1 VEILAKEITFFA
13 NLIFANNSQNAEMPT
28 IDAIEVRMEITID
41 GHAVSLF
48 QYSPIKAAPK
58 KQINAIKIN
67 IIPKPILGSELT
79 S

>member
-1 VEILAKEITFFA
+1 
-13 NLIFANNSQNAEMPT
+13 MPT

-67 IIPKPILGSELT
+67 IIPKPILDSELT